1 MEKKHPCDAC
11 PRTGDCFECALYP
24 DHTVNEC
31 VNYEC
36 AHEYEGTCL
45 LGIYSRCGAHKAS
58 RQQEGDIYDRSQ
70 NVSQ

>member
-1 MEKKHPCDAC
+1 MEKKHPCDTC

-24 DHTVNEC
+24 DHTANEC

-45 LGIYSRCGAHKAS
+45 P
-58 RQQEGDIYDRSQ
+58 
-70 NVSQ
+70 VSYTHLTLPTT

>member
-1 MEKKHPCDAC
+1 MEKKHPCDTC

-24 DHTVNEC
+24 DHTTNEC

-45 LGIYSRCGAHKAS
+45 LGIYSRCGAYKAH
-58 RQQEGDIYDRSQ
+58 
-70 NVSQ
+70 

>member
-11 PRTGDCFECALYP
+11 PRTGDCFECAQYP

-58 RQQEGDIYDRSQ
+58 
-70 NVSQ
+70 

>member
-24 DHTVNEC
+24 DYTVNEC

-58 RQQEGDIYDRSQ
+58 
-70 NVSQ
+70 